1 MAAEVDSSQISDVKV
16 PESENA
22 DSTQVEIGEDI
33 NNENQAPPL
42 ETPKELTIKHPLMH
56 KWVLWYCKSDR
67 NKAWEDCLK
76 EVATFNAVEDF
87 WALYNH
93 IQLASGLPWTSDYYL
108 FKEGIQPMWEDPA
121 NREGG
126 RWLIQVMKEKRN
138 EMLDFYW
145 LELLM
150 AIVGE
155 QFDEGSD
162 YICGAV
168 VNVRQKGDKISL
180 WTKDASKEDINR
192 KIGQIVKQ
200 KLNIGVMI
208 TYEMHKDTSQKTG
221 SMVKAQLKV

>member
-1 MAAEVDSSQISDVKV
+1 
-16 PESENA
+16 
-22 DSTQVEIGEDI
+22 
-33 NNENQAPPL
+33 
-42 ETPKELTIKHPLMH
+42 
-56 KWVLWYCKSDR
+56 
-67 NKAWEDCLK
+67 
-76 EVATFNAVEDF
+76 
-87 WALYNH
+87 
-93 IQLASGLPWTSDYYL
+93 
-108 FKEGIQPMWEDPA
+108 MWEDPA

-192 KIGQIVKQ
+192 KIG
-200 KLNIGVMI
+200 
-208 TYEMHKDTSQKTG
+208 
-221 SMVKAQLKV
+221 